1 MSNDFS
7 EFLKL
12 IQPKLSFEES
22 IHPSEPDY
30 SDKYNWAAIPDI
42 EGQQFYVPDS
52 EYEIKKN
59 KNKHRLNYFPP
70 FPTIEPH

>member
-22 IHPSEPDY
+22 IHTPDPDY
-30 SDKYNWAAIPDI
+30 SDEYN
-42 EGQQFYVPDS
+42 
-52 EYEIKKN
+52 
-59 KNKHRLNYFPP
+59 
-70 FPTIEPH
+70 

>member
-30 SDKYNWAAIPDI
+30 SDKYNWAATPDI

-52 EYEIKKN
+52 EYKI
-59 KNKHRLNYFPP
+59 
-70 FPTIEPH
+70 